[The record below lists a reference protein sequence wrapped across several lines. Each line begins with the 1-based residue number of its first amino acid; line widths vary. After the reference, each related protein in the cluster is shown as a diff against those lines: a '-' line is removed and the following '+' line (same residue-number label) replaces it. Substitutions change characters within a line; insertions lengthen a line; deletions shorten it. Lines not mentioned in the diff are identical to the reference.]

1 MERRYLGLKTTTM
14 ALFML
19 LSVVLL
25 SPVFVAD
32 ETEETSLWG
41 RVLDSNTNRPI
52 ESAKV
57 TIKNLQSGNQNT
69 IITQEDGR
77 YRLEDTTGY
86 FTITASHDDYF
97 DAGEGHSEIL
107 VLKGDVKRVNLK
119 LDEITKDRKV
129 FGNVTYYNGSADV
142 PLNHTTLT
150 LYCTAGPF
158 MGYQESTTN
167 NATGYYEFEVF
178 NGTFLLMAEEED
190 YVDQVINFT
199 VNETH
204 DREIHFNMTEGETS
218 FEIFGYAEDNDTGV
232 PIEGIDATL
241 TDTKYDRVIM
251 ESFSSSDY
259 FEFEV
264 YPSTFDL
271 ILDADGY
278 HPYVEEDIVINET
291 EPTWYNWLSLEK
303 DDTEEEMD
311 IDLTLDINFTEL
323 KMVRDWTLN
332 SDSGIPGLAT
342 GAGNLKMKIDA
353 DERFGDGDGELEAA
367 ERIAF
372 QDWYTTVGPAS
383 LYTDS
388 FFKVNGTGF
397 EPGMLAGDEFDYRVL
412 LYGFDGDVM
421 DVDGMRIKTT
431 MTYVTSEQAI
441 LDEDDAFKLWLGDL
455 GDEYVINFNNGYEIV
470 TEPNEDWDLFLDDN
484 DEAIPYEA
492 RIFNATTIEVFE
504 KMDPVANITVTLGGA
519 TYYPGDEIFAGSASD
534 DVVMKT
540 DHENITFD
548 ASESY
553 DKVGEIVNYTWN
565 FGDSKV
571 GYGKKVTHNY
581 TLAQGETKPFTVTLT
596 VRDSANETVNTM
608 VTITVDAKPPTLPDS
623 VVDTPESERNQSD
636 KVKLN
641 ASKADDDQGIPDSA
655 GNYIW
660 EFWDGTEKFGKAI
673 EHIFHEAGT
682 AKVNLTVKDRVG
694 NFKKGSYSFEVKDTQ
709 APIADILA
717 SALSARVGE
726 KLVFNTTACS
736 DNVDTNLTFE
746 WNFGTSVGNYTSNIV
761 DETNVS
767 VSYKNPGAY
776 VVTLN
781 VTDKSGNQG
790 TAKKT
795 ITVTAPDL
803 IVQKLTLSDK
813 NPEEGEKIEVEVIV
827 KNIGSAEVDG
837 GFDIALYADGKRV
850 DSHRYEQIL
859 AYDGEYKV
867 NFTWEAEKD
876 VEKLSVK
883 VDDKNEVA
891 EENEDNNEQ
900 ETVITVQVGG
910 IPTPLLVV
918 IGLIIITIVVFVV
931 VKKKRGV

>member
-1 MERRYLGLKTTTM
+1 
-14 ALFML
+14 
-19 LSVVLL
+19 
-25 SPVFVAD
+25 
-32 ETEETSLWG
+32 
-41 RVLDSNTNRPI
+41 
-52 ESAKV
+52 
-57 TIKNLQSGNQNT
+57 
-69 IITQEDGR
+69 
-77 YRLEDTTGY
+77 
-86 FTITASHDDYF
+86 
-97 DAGEGHSEIL
+97 
-107 VLKGDVKRVNLK
+107 
-119 LDEITKDRKV
+119 
-129 FGNVTYYNGSADV
+129 
-142 PLNHTTLT
+142 
-150 LYCTAGPF
+150 
-158 MGYQESTTN
+158 
-167 NATGYYEFEVF
+167 
-178 NGTFLLMAEEED
+178 
-190 YVDQVINFT
+190 
-199 VNETH
+199 
-204 DREIHFNMTEGETS
+204 
-218 FEIFGYAEDNDTGV
+218 
-232 PIEGIDATL
+232 
-241 TDTKYDRVIM
+241 
-251 ESFSSSDY
+251 
-259 FEFEV
+259 
-264 YPSTFDL
+264 
-271 ILDADGY
+271 
-278 HPYVEEDIVINET
+278 
-291 EPTWYNWLSLEK
+291 
-303 DDTEEEMD
+303 
-311 IDLTLDINFTEL
+311 
-323 KMVRDWTLN
+323 
-332 SDSGIPGLAT
+332 
-342 GAGNLKMKIDA
+342 
-353 DERFGDGDGELEAA
+353 
-367 ERIAF
+367 
-372 QDWYTTVGPAS
+372 
-383 LYTDS
+383 
-388 FFKVNGTGF
+388 
-397 EPGMLAGDEFDYRVL
+397 
-412 LYGFDGDVM
+412 
-421 DVDGMRIKTT
+421 
-431 MTYVTSEQAI
+431 
-441 LDEDDAFKLWLGDL
+441 
-455 GDEYVINFNNGYEIV
+455 
-470 TEPNEDWDLFLDDN
+470 
-484 DEAIPYEA
+484 
-492 RIFNATTIEVFE
+492 
-504 KMDPVANITVTLGGA
+504 
-519 TYYPGDEIFAGSASD
+519 
-534 DVVMKT
+534 
-540 DHENITFD
+540 
-548 ASESY
+548 
-553 DKVGEIVNYTWN
+553 
-565 FGDSKV
+565 
-571 GYGKKVTHNY
+571 
-581 TLAQGETKPFTVTLT
+581 
-596 VRDSANETVNTM
+596 
-608 VTITVDAKPPTLPDS
+608 

-795 ITVTAPDL
+795 ITVSAPDL